1 MATAVEGGHVTD
13 IEAQNK
19 VIREIVE
26 ARNSRKYGQT
36 SVGQQQPIDDE
47 PLEKVEE
54 ETSITTA
61 TPLPEPEDGVELFP
75 AEKLLSES
83 LAAVRDRRV
92 SYGHPKDHFARTVG
106 MINAA
111 FADKLRVPLEPS
123 DWPLI
128 MILDKIARHT
138 GEGRKKP
145 DTPVDLA
152 GYAATLAEVEDV
164 R

>member
-1 MATAVEGGHVTD
+1 MTTAVEGGHVTD

-19 VIREIVE
+19 VIRDIVE
-26 ARNSRKYGQT
+26 ARNARKYGQA
-36 SVGQQQPIDDE
+36 SAPSPSIDDE
-47 PLEKVEE
+47 PLEQIDE
-54 ETSITTA
+54 ETSITKA
-61 TPLPEPEDGVELFP
+61 TPLPEPEDVAELYP

-92 SYGHPKDHFARTVG
+92 SYGHPRDHFARTIG

-111 FADKLRVPLEPS
+111 FADKLRTPLEPS

-138 GEGRKKP
+138 GEGKKKP

-152 GYAATLAEVEDV
+152 GYAATLAEVENA
-164 R
+164 

>member
-1 MATAVEGGHVTD
+1 MATAVEGGHITD

-19 VIREIVE
+19 IIRDIVE
-26 ARNSRKYGQT
+26 ARNARKYGQP
-36 SVGQQQPIDDE
+36 SSPQPIDDE
-47 PLEKVEE
+47 PLEKIDE

-61 TPLPEPEDGVELFP
+61 TPLPEPEDGIELFP
-75 AEKLLSES
+75 AEKLLSDS
-83 LAAVRDRRV
+83 LAAVRDRRA

-152 GYAATLAEVEDV
+152 GYAATLAEVENA
-164 R
+164 

>member
-1 MATAVEGGHVTD
+1 MTTAVEGGHVTD

-26 ARNSRKYGQT
+26 ARNARKYGQA
-36 SVGQQQPIDDE
+36 SVGQSQPIDDE
-47 PLEKVEE
+47 PLEKIEE

-145 DTPVDLA
+145 DTPVDIS
-152 GYAATLAEVEDV
+152 GYAACLAEVENA
-164 R
+164 